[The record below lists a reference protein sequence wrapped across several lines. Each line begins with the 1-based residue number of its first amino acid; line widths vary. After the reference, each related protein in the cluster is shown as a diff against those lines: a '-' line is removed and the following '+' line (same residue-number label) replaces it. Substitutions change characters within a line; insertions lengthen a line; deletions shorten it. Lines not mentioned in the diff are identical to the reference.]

1 MRAIRH
7 TERGIEVVDVAE
19 PHFDAAGDGTRVDVR
34 AVGICG
40 SDLHML
46 EYGPSPFT
54 MGHEIAGVLADGS
67 VVAVDPAGPCGTCD
81 QCAIGEY
88 HLCREAAVGVLG
100 IGRDGGM
107 SEVLVT
113 PARALVP
120 LAAGVRPADA
130 CLVEPLAVAVH
141 GLRLADVGGG
151 QRVAVV
157 GAGSIGLAAV
167 AASHATGC
175 EVALE
180 ARHQPQQVAGERLGA
195 TIGPAGEYDVVIEAA
210 GTESALAR
218 ATELCRPGG
227 TVLFLSTHW
236 SPVPIPGMAAAMKE
250 LVFRWSFMYGT
261 HAGTRDLD
269 SAARAARPRSRDRGD
284 ADHAPLPARGRGRG
298 LPRRGR
304 PQGRRDQGRRRAL
317 SSRRRRPAPRLL
329 SRPR

>member
-1 MRAIRH
+1 M
-7 TERGIEVVDVAE
+7 
-19 PHFDAAGDGTRVDVR
+19 
-34 AVGICG
+34 
-40 SDLHML
+40 
-46 EYGPSPFT
+46 
-54 MGHEIAGVLADGS
+54 
-67 VVAVDPAGPCGTCD
+67 
-81 QCAIGEY
+81 
-88 HLCREAAVGVLG
+88 
-100 IGRDGGM
+100 
-107 SEVLVT
+107 
-113 PARALVP
+113 
-120 LAAGVRPADA
+120 
-130 CLVEPLAVAVH
+130 H

-269 SAARAARPRSRDRGD
+269 SAGALLARDPEIAATLITHRFPLEDAAEAFRVAADRKAG
-284 ADHAPLPARGRGRG
+284 AIKVVVEP
-298 LPRRGR
+298 
-304 PQGRRDQGRRRAL
+304 
-317 SSRRRRPAPRLL
+317 
-329 SRPR
+329 